1 MNSNTEDDLPDMS
14 ELIQQEQEQQEQ
26 EEEELLEEITDTNRA
41 RLPFLNALTSILNSN
56 SNVRLLP
63 LSGSNN
69 QLRQILQQSL
79 YEKNN
84 LKKVLSDEGNE
95 QLKTVKYDPEKFD
108 THECVITQEKF
119 KKDED
124 VIQLPCGHI
133 FNKEAIETWLKEES
147 SKCPICR
154 FELKFKE
161 IKEEKETIESSQQTD
176 DEQQTDEQQTDEQQ
190 TDDEQQT
197 NENRQQRI
205 ERIGNLFRQM
215 ELMYSPFDFMNSVN
229 SNTLS
234 NQRTF
239 VNRIVS
245 QESQFMADRA
255 LQNAIMAS
263 IHEQNINEND
273 EYIEEKNYVE
283 DDIFQHPD
291 YDFDTHETFGDILS
305 DSDIEI

>member
-1 MNSNTEDDLPDMS
+1 MNSNTEDDLPDIS
-14 ELIQQEQEQQEQ
+14 ELIQEE

-41 RLPFLNALTSILNSN
+41 RETFLNALTSILNISN
-56 SNVRLLP
+56 NNNIRLLP
-63 LSGSNN
+63 GSNT

-84 LKKVLSDEGNE
+84 FKKVLSDEGNE
-95 QLKTVKYDPEKFD
+95 QLKTVKYDPEKFETD
-108 THECVITQEKF
+108 ECVITQEKF
-119 KKDED
+119 EKDED
-124 VIQLPCGHI
+124 VILLPCDHI

-161 IKEEKETIESSQQTD
+161 IKEEKETTDSS
-176 DEQQTDEQQTDEQQ
+176 QQTDEQQTDEQQ
-190 TDDEQQT
+190 T
-197 NENRQQRI
+197 ENRQQRI
-205 ERIGNLFRQM
+205 ERIGNLLRQM
-215 ELMYSPFDFMNSVN
+215 ELMYNPFDFINSIN
-229 SNTLS
+229 RNTLS

-263 IHEQNINEND
+263 IHEQNINE
-273 EYIEEKNYVE
+273 K
-283 DDIFQHPD
+283 
-291 YDFDTHETFGDILS
+291 
-305 DSDIEI
+305 